1 MSPTRRF
8 APHHVAI
15 SVRDLD
21 ATAEFYG
28 VLGFRM
34 RLKWKDRD
42 GSLTIA
48 HFATPDGYFLE
59 AFAFAENA
67 SQPPL
72 DLAMGNDLP
81 SVGVKHF
88 SFAVD
93 DLHATHAELLERGI
107 DSASEIGRGRTEMD
121 FFFVR
126 DPDGMWIEI
135 TQDARDLSSDEP
147 RIIEG

>member
-1 MSPTRRF
+1 MSPARGF
-8 APHHVAI
+8 VPHHVAI

-28 VLGFRM
+28 VLGFRK
-34 RLKWKDRD
+34 RLEWRARD

-59 AFAFAENA
+59 AFAFADNA
-67 SQPPL
+67 SLPPL
-72 DLAMGNDLP
+72 DLTMGNDLP
-81 SVGVKHF
+81 RIGVKHF

-93 DLHATHAELLERGI
+93 DLEATRAELVEHGI
-107 DSASEIGRGRTEMD
+107 ESATEIGRGRTEMD

-147 RIIEG
+147 RLNEG